1 MSSSTTVTASSRL
14 GAVSQPS
21 SAEDPSGVPQKP
33 EPSEQPMAESVEV
46 ESVEVESA
54 EVESAEVESVEVDPV
69 EVVLRRA
76 PRYRPFVGSGAAFG
90 AVLLLVSGLV
100 AVRGKSF
107 TTVMLPLDLLL
118 IGALV
123 GGLVGAG
130 AALLLERRRP
140 T

>member
-46 ESVEVESA
+46 DPVEVDPV
-54 EVESAEVESVEVDPV
+54 EVDPVEVDPV

-107 TTVMLPLDLLL
+107 TTAMLPLDLLL